1 MHYEHLRVEL
11 KGEVAWVTID
21 RPDRLNAL
29 NTRLS
34 QDLREFFSGLGAK
47 SPARVVVLRAS
58 GRAFCAGYDLKD
70 AQVQGRGVEEML
82 EVQYGIRDIMVAM
95 RRCPQP

>member
-11 KGEVAWVTID
+11 KGEVAWVTLD
-21 RPDRLNAL
+21 RPDSLNAL
-29 NTRLS
+29 NHRLAHE
-34 QDLREFFSGLGAK
+34 LREFFSGLDAK

-58 GRAFCAGYDLKD
+58 GAAFCAGYDLKE
-70 AQVQGRGVEEML
+70 AQVGGRGVEEML

-95 RRCPQP
+95 RRCPQ